1 MTLDAR
7 RTRAV
12 DTSSD
17 RLRQEITR
25 ERRMMTDELADYY
38 YYYCRDELV
47 RALPDGDANLLVDLS
62 AA

>member
-7 RTRAV
+7 RKRAV
-12 DTSSD
+12 DTLGD

-38 YYYCRDELV
+38 YCRDELV
-47 RALPDGDANLLVDLS
+47 WTLADGDANLLVDLS